1 MNQFVRNEQIES
13 QYMKKTVRVNG
24 FKLIFGMAFIGLFC
38 ATCST
43 DRKEVPL
50 VLQALDY
57 SEDPVDIPNPD
68 RGAYRG
74 RWQNISPDAVNDT
87 NSPFGITPEV
97 DHRLP
102 VDANSVRYHGRQVP
116 PIEGDDIEAT
126 QFYNGDNQNDSP
138 YIGGTG
144 ISALPAISFMC
155 FDLCNFSS
163 NAFLSAEDAFGYKKD
178 GLFVDPVSGAGR
190 TGETRPLTPFALDY
204 IRGMLQKVRDGNG
217 VAFVKFSYDGN
228 GFNYIESHK
237 YPNLDLKDGLI
248 HGPEPTFVTEN
259 NPSAMCNLAAYKD
272 KNWIQ
277 YHISQLKPIFQ
288 EFEDIIMCVKTGMLG
303 PWGEQHSSPEAQNVD
318 AYKMLLDAY
327 LKAVPDSRALLTHAG
342 GFLAWYNETYGT
354 TYTFSDI
361 DTMPVPPRD
370 SPEARFGFF
379 NDSYA
384 AGSWSDNG
392 SLSEGNTMIDNRY
405 GGSEY
410 DRYKVIEWINTQNQI
425 VQGEGG
431 IGNNVFGTMPGAILE
446 AQQLRTAAL
455 NMRHGRYD
463 RWNDFVYNEANVT
476 TPVTFPASGEELR
489 GGVFTGETKTA
500 IFDPVYKD
508 RTGLEY
514 FRDRMGYRFV
524 LREARTNEF
533 VKQDGTLR
541 FEGKIQN
548 VGFGNVVNKKR
559 ISLILKS
566 KEGSDTYTAETNL
579 DARDWLTAEDGNTR
593 ADNTTAWRNLNFTI
607 DMAVFD
613 DMPTGDYDIYLKI
626 NDPKEQ
632 SANKRCIR
640 FANKGNSWST
650 DLGANLVGTTRVL

>member
-1 MNQFVRNEQIES
+1 
-13 QYMKKTVRVNG
+13 MKKVGPMNKMGRIAMVA
-24 FKLIFGMAFIGLFC
+24 LAGLFC
-38 ATCST
+38 GTCAPDSK
-43 DRKEVPL
+43 DAPL
-50 VLQALDY
+50 VLQELDY
-57 SEDPVDIPNPD
+57 TENPIDIPNPD

-74 RWQNISPDAVNDT
+74 RWQNIAPHSVNET

-97 DHRLP
+97 DHRVP

-116 PIEGDDIEAT
+116 PVEGDDIEAT
-126 QFYNGDNQNDSP
+126 QFYNGDNQNDAP

-144 ISALPAISFMC
+144 VSALPAISFMC

-163 NAFLSAEDAFGYKKD
+163 NAFLSAKDAFGYKDD

-190 TGETRPLTPFALDY
+190 TGKTRPLTPFALDY
-204 IRGMLQKVRDGNG
+204 IRGLLQKVRAGDG

-237 YPNLDLKDGLI
+237 YPNLDLTSGLI

-259 NPSAMCNLAAYKD
+259 NPSAKCTVPGHED
-272 KNWIQ
+272 KNWIE
-277 YHISQLKPIFQ
+277 YHIWQLKPIFK

-318 AYKMLLDAY
+318 AYKTLLDAY
-327 LKAVPDSRALLTHAG
+327 LDAVPDSRALLTHAG

-354 TYTFSDI
+354 TYTFTNI
-361 DTMPVPPRD
+361 DAMPVPQKD

-384 AGSWSDNG
+384 AGSWGDNG
-392 SLSEGNTMIDNRY
+392 SLSEGNSMIDKRY
-405 GGSEY
+405 GGGEY
-410 DRYKVIEWINTQNQI
+410 DRYRVITWINKQNQI

-431 IGNNVFGTMPGAILE
+431 IGDNVFGNMPGAILE
-446 AQQLRTAAL
+446 AQQLRTTAL

-463 RWNDFVYNEANVT
+463 RWNDFRYNEANVT

-489 GGVFTGETKTA
+489 QGAFTGETKTT
-500 IFDPVYKD
+500 IFDPVYD
-508 RTGLEY
+508 GRTGLEY

-524 LREARTNEF
+524 LREANTSEF
-533 VKQDGTLR
+533 VARNGVLT

-559 ISLILKS
+559 VSVILKA
-566 KEGSDTYTAETNL
+566 KEGSDTFTAATNL
-579 DARDWLTAEDGNTR
+579 DARDWHTAEDGNTR
-593 ADNTTAWRNLNFTI
+593 ADNEAAWRDLNFAI
-607 DMAVFD
+607 ALAEFEEVSS
-613 DMPTGDYDIYLKI
+613 GEYDIYLKI

-640 FANKGNSWST
+640 FANKGNSWNA
-650 DLGANLVGTTRVL
+650 DLGANLIGRTKVR